1 MPEVRRCRGETTI
14 VESVGVLGYFV
25 LYLIYLLLNP
35 ESDLLHWVTL
45 VALPLLL
52 LFLLRR
58 GEARRPAVLLESVG
72 LSRGNL
78 RRRLGLAVLLGIG
91 LGLLQLLISR
101 HAGELVDVITSG
113 RALFLLPLAFLL
125 VLFTAGFTE
134 ELFFRGVL
142 QTRLES
148 LFRSKVLG
156 VAATSILFGVYHLP
170 YAYLNPSWPSAGD
183 WGAAWLSAM
192 GQGVPA
198 GVLLGVLYVVS
209 GRNLLACI
217 LMHTLLNAVPA
228 MTMIKFG
235 GP

>member
-1 MPEVRRCRGETTI
+1 MAGVKQGRGATAKLEA
-14 VESVGVLGYFV
+14 VGALVYLV
-25 LYLIYLLLNP
+25 LYLVYLFFNP
-35 ESDLLHWVTL
+35 ESDLLHWVSL
-45 VALPLLL
+45 VVLPLLL
-52 LFLLRR
+52 LFVLRR
-58 GEARRPAVLLESVG
+58 GEDRRPVALLGSVG
-72 LSRGNL
+72 LSRDNL
-78 RRRLGLAVLLGIG
+78 RRRLGLAALLGIG

-101 HAGELVDVITSG
+101 HADELVSVITSG

-134 ELFFRGVL
+134 EFFFRGIL
-142 QTRLES
+142 QTRVES

-156 VAATSILFGVYHLP
+156 VAITSILFGVYHLP

-192 GQGVPA
+192 GQGIPA

-209 GRNLLACI
+209 GRNLLACV

-228 MTMIKFG
+228 MTMIKFSG
-235 GP
+235 H